1 MKKSLLWMFAA
12 ILTSG
17 MTMTS
22 CSTEDNEVNQKES
35 SKFMDSFDFED
46 GDVSMFQIVDPA
58 RSFLQNLVHVLF
70 DIGDLCCLVER
81 FL

>member
-1 MKKSLLWMFAA
+1 MFAA

-46 GDVSMFQIVDPA
+46 GDVSMFQIVD
-58 RSFLQNLVHVLF
+58 RVSKM
-70 DIGDLCCLVER
+70 
-81 FL
+81 